1 MDPDVMVTI
10 LFVAYAVIVAIAIG
24 GLLLSQ
30 NERRTGADDDASNP
44 AGYTSAGACQAA
56 KPASKGP

>member
-10 LFVAYAVIVAIAIG
+10 LFVAYAVVAAVAIG

-30 NERRTGADDDASNP
+30 NKRGSGADDDPSNP
-44 AGYTSAGACQAA
+44 AG
-56 KPASKGP
+56 